1 MGTSEPDSYEIL
13 ASHYDTGYCS
23 KQDLVD
29 VPFYV
34 DVARKSGGPV
44 LEIACGTGRVVL
56 PIAREG
62 IEIEGVDNSES
73 MLTIL
78 RRNLAREPREV
89 RELATVHEGDMR
101 DFRLAQKFPLVIIPF
116 RPLQHMY
123 TVQDQVAALT
133 TAAFHLSEGG
143 RLVFD
148 VFFPNFEGI
157 AANIGKEI
165 LDLEWTVD
173 GEPRKVV
180 RRYFRK
186 KSYDKVQQTFGGEFV
201 FRTYEGD
208 NLILEETGPL
218 KMSYYTYQQLRALF
232 LLAGLEPVEEYG
244 SFGRESLDNEA
255 REMIFMLQ
263 KSGSRAATTGGVRRK

>member
-1 MGTSEPDSYEIL
+1 MGTGEPDSYEIL

-29 VPFYV
+29 LPFYV
-34 DVARKSGGPV
+34 DLARKSGGPV
-44 LEIACGTGRVVL
+44 LEIACGTGRVLL
-56 PIAREG
+56 PVAREG

-73 MLTIL
+73 MLRIL

-89 RELATVHEGDMR
+89 RERVTIHTGDMR
-101 DFRLAQKFPLVIIPF
+101 NFRLERKFPLVIIPF

-123 TVQDQVAALT
+123 TAQDQVAALT
-133 TAAFHLSEGG
+133 TAAFHVGEGG
-143 RLVFD
+143 RVVFD

-157 AANIGKEI
+157 STNIGKEI
-165 LDLEWTVD
+165 LDLEWTTD
-173 GEPRKVV
+173 TKPRKVV

-186 KSYDKVQQTFGGEFV
+186 KAYDKIQQTFRGDFV

-208 NLILEETGPL
+208 NLVLEETGPL

-244 SFGRESLDNEA
+244 SFGREPLDNTSQ
-255 REMIFMLQ
+255 EMIFVVR
-263 KSGSRAATTGGVRRK
+263 KSGSRRPGSAGLRRK

>member
-1 MGTSEPDSYEIL
+1 MCSSEPDSYEIL

-34 DVARKSGGPV
+34 DLARKSGGPV
-44 LEIACGTGRVVL
+44 LEIACGTGRVLL

-62 IEIEGVDNSES
+62 IEIEGVDNSQS
-73 MLTIL
+73 MLRIL

-89 RELATVHEGDMR
+89 RERVTIHEGDMR
-101 DFRLAQKFPLVIIPF
+101 DFRLEKRFQLVTIPF

-123 TVQDQVAALT
+123 TVQDQMAALT
-133 TAAFHLSEGG
+133 TAACHVMEGG
-143 RLVFD
+143 SVAFD
-148 VFFPNFEGI
+148 VFFPNCEGI
-157 AANIGKEI
+157 PANIGKEI
-165 LDLEWTVD
+165 LDLEWTID
-173 GEPRKVV
+173 AEPRKIV

-186 KSYDKVQQTFGGEFV
+186 KSYDKIQQTFSGEFV

-218 KMSYYTYQQLRALF
+218 KMSYYTYPHLRALF
-232 LLAGLEPVEEYG
+232 LLVGLEPVQEYG
-244 SFGRESLDNEA
+244 SFAREPLDNTSQ
-255 REMIFMLQ
+255 EMIFVLR
-263 KSGSRAATTGGVRRK
+263 KIEARKPRASGVKGN

>member
-13 ASHYDTGYCS
+13 ASHYDGGYCS
-23 KQDLVD
+23 KLDLAD

-34 DVARKSGGPV
+34 DLARKSGGPV
-44 LEIACGTGRVVL
+44 LEIACGTGRVLL

-78 RRNLAREPREV
+78 RRNLAREPREM
-89 RELATVHEGDMR
+89 RERVTIREGDMR
-101 DFRLAQKFPLVIIPF
+101 DFRLATKFPLVIIPF

-133 TAAFHLSEGG
+133 TAAFHMAEGG
-143 RLVFD
+143 SLAFD

-157 AANIGKEI
+157 PANIGKEI

-173 GEPRKVV
+173 SGRMV

-232 LLAGLEPVEEYG
+232 VLTGLEVIEEYG
-244 SFGRESLDNEA
+244 SFSKTPLDNEA
-255 REMIFMLQ
+255 QQMIFVVQ
-263 KSGSRAATTGGVRRK
+263 KSGSRRPRTGGVRRK

>member
-1 MGTSEPDSYEIL
+1 MRTSEPDSYEIL

-34 DVARKSGGPV
+34 DLARKSRGPV
-44 LEIACGTGRVVL
+44 LEIACGTGRVLL

-62 IEIEGVDNSES
+62 IEIEGVDNSKS
-73 MLTIL
+73 MLGIL

-89 RELATVHEGDMR
+89 RERVTIHEGDMR
-101 DFRLAQKFPLVIIPF
+101 DFRLEKKFQLVTIPF

-123 TVQDQVAALT
+123 TAQDQVAALT
-133 TAAFHLSEGG
+133 TAAFHVKEGG
-143 RLVFD
+143 SVAFD

-157 AANIGKEI
+157 AANIGTEI

-173 GEPRKVV
+173 AEPRKVV
-180 RRYFRK
+180 RRFFRK
-186 KSYDKVQQTFGGEFV
+186 ESYDKIQQTFSGEFV

-208 NLILEETGPL
+208 NLILEESGPV
-218 KMSYYTYQQLRALF
+218 KMSYYTYAHLRALI

-244 SFGRESLDNEA
+244 SFAQEPLDNTSK
-255 REMIFMLQ
+255 EMIFVLRKNGQ
-263 KSGSRAATTGGVRRK
+263 RRKDVSGVRGN

>member
-1 MGTSEPDSYEIL
+1 MRTGEPDSYEIL

-34 DVARKSGGPV
+34 DLARKSGGPV
-44 LEIACGTGRVVL
+44 LEIACGTGRVLL
-56 PIAREG
+56 PIARQG

-73 MLTIL
+73 MLRIL

-89 RELATVHEGDMR
+89 RERVTIHEGDMR
-101 DFRLAQKFPLVIIPF
+101 DFRLEKKFQLVTIPF

-123 TVQDQVAALT
+123 AVEDQLAALT
-133 TAAFHLSEGG
+133 TAAFHVEEGG
-143 RLVFD
+143 SLAFD

-157 AANIGKEI
+157 PANIGKEI

-173 GEPRKVV
+173 AEPRKVV
-180 RRYFRK
+180 RRFFRK
-186 KSYDKVQQTFGGEFV
+186 KSYDKIQQTFSGEFV

-218 KMSYYTYQQLRALF
+218 KMSYYTYAHLRALF

-244 SFGRESLDNEA
+244 SFAREPLDNTSQ
-255 REMIFMLQ
+255 EMIFVLRRV
-263 KSGSRAATTGGVRRK
+263 GSARGVLA

>member
-1 MGTSEPDSYEIL
+1 MRTSEPDSYEIL

-34 DVARKSGGPV
+34 DLARKSRGPV
-44 LEIACGTGRVVL
+44 LEIACGTGRVLL

-62 IEIEGVDNSES
+62 IEIEGVDNSKS
-73 MLTIL
+73 MLGIL

-89 RELATVHEGDMR
+89 RERVTIHEGDMR
-101 DFRLAQKFPLVIIPF
+101 DFRLEKKFQLVTIPF

-123 TVQDQVAALT
+123 TAQDQVAALT
-133 TAAFHLSEGG
+133 TAAFHVKEGG
-143 RLVFD
+143 SVAFD

-157 AANIGKEI
+157 AANIGTEI

-173 GEPRKVV
+173 AEPRKVV
-180 RRYFRK
+180 RRFFRK
-186 KSYDKVQQTFGGEFV
+186 ESYDKIQQTFSGEFV

-208 NLILEETGPL
+208 NLILEESGPV
-218 KMSYYTYQQLRALF
+218 KMSYYTYAHLRALF

-244 SFGRESLDNEA
+244 SFARKPLDNTS
-255 REMIFMLQ
+255 REMIFVLRKNSQ
-263 KSGSRAATTGGVRRK
+263 RKKHVSGVRGN

>member
-1 MGTSEPDSYEIL
+1 
-13 ASHYDTGYCS
+13 
-23 KQDLVD
+23 
-29 VPFYV
+29 
-34 DVARKSGGPV
+34 
-44 LEIACGTGRVVL
+44 
-56 PIAREG
+56 
-62 IEIEGVDNSES
+62 
-73 MLTIL
+73 
-78 RRNLAREPREV
+78 
-89 RELATVHEGDMR
+89 MR
-101 DFRLAQKFPLVIIPF
+101 DFRLAQKFSLVIIPF

-133 TAAFHLSEGG
+133 TAAFHLAEGG

-173 GEPRKVV
+173 GEPPKVV

-208 NLILEETGPL
+208 NVILEETGPL

-255 REMIFMLQ
+255 REMIFVLQ
-263 KSGSRAATTGGVRRK
+263 KSGSHGPGSGGVRRK

>member
-1 MGTSEPDSYEIL
+1 MDTGEPDSYEIL
-13 ASHYDTGYCS
+13 APHYDSGYSS

-34 DVARKSGGPV
+34 DLARKSGGPV
-44 LEIACGTGRVVL
+44 LEIACGTGRVLL

-73 MLTIL
+73 MLRIV

-89 RELATVHEGDMR
+89 RQRVTIHEGDMR
-101 DFRLAQKFPLVIIPF
+101 DFRLEKKFRLVTIPF

-133 TAAFHLSEGG
+133 TAAFHVAEGG
-143 RLVFD
+143 GVAFD

-157 AANIGKEI
+157 PANIGKEI

-173 GEPRKVV
+173 SEWRKVV

-186 KSYDKVQQTFGGEFV
+186 KSYDKIQQTFSGEFV

-244 SFGRESLDNEA
+244 SFARGPLDNTSQ
-255 REMIFMLQ
+255 EMIFVLR
-263 KSGSRAATTGGVRRK
+263 KIGPRKAGVSGLRGN

>member
-13 ASHYDTGYCS
+13 ASHYDGGYCS
-23 KQDLVD
+23 KLDLAD
-29 VPFYV
+29 VPLYV
-34 DVARKSGGPV
+34 DLARKSSGPV
-44 LEIACGTGRVVL
+44 LEIACGTGRVLL

-89 RELATVHEGDMR
+89 RERVTVREGDMR
-101 DFRLAQKFPLVIIPF
+101 DFRLATKFSLVIIPF

-123 TVQDQVAALT
+123 TAQDQVAALT
-133 TAAFHLSEGG
+133 TAAFHLAEGG
-143 RLVFD
+143 RLAFD
-148 VFFPNFEGI
+148 VFFPNFEGLS
-157 AANIGKEI
+157 ANIGKEI

-173 GEPRKVV
+173 GEARKVV

-232 LLAGLEPVEEYG
+232 LLTGLEVVEEYG
-244 SFGRESLDNEA
+244 SFSGTPLDNDA
-255 REMIFMLQ
+255 KEMIFVVQ
-263 KSGSRAATTGGVRRK
+263 KSGSCGPGSGGVRRK

>member
-34 DVARKSGGPV
+34 DLARKSGAPV
-44 LEIACGTGRVVL
+44 LEIACGTGRVLL

-62 IEIEGVDNSES
+62 MEIEGVDNSEA
-73 MLTIL
+73 MLRIV
-78 RRNLAREPREV
+78 RRNLAREPAEV
-89 RELATVHEGDMR
+89 RERVTIHEGDMR
-101 DFRLAQKFPLVIIPF
+101 DIRLAAKFPLVIIPF

-133 TAAFHLSEGG
+133 TAAFHVAEGG
-143 RLVFD
+143 RLAFD

-157 AANIGKEI
+157 PANIGKEI

-173 GEPRKVV
+173 TEPRKVV

-186 KSYDKVQQTFGGEFV
+186 KSYDKIQQTFSGEFV

-218 KMSYYTYQQLRALF
+218 KMSYYTYQQLRTLF
-232 LLAGLEPVEEYG
+232 LLTGLEVVEEYG
-244 SFGRESLDNEA
+244 SFSRTPLDNEA
-255 REMIFMLQ
+255 QQMIFVVQ
-263 KSGSRAATTGGVRRK
+263 KSGSRRPRTGGVRRK

>member
-1 MGTSEPDSYEIL
+1 MRSSEPDSYEIL

-34 DVARKSGGPV
+34 DLARKSGGPV
-44 LEIACGTGRVVL
+44 LEMACGTGRVLL
-56 PIAREG
+56 PIAKEG

-73 MLTIL
+73 MLRIL

-89 RELATVHEGDMR
+89 RERVTIHQGDMR
-101 DFRLAQKFPLVIIPF
+101 DIRLEKKFQLVTIPF

-123 TVQDQVAALT
+123 TVQNQVAALT
-133 TAAFHLSEGG
+133 TAAFHVMEGG
-143 RLVFD
+143 SVAFD

-157 AANIGKEI
+157 PANIGKEI
-165 LDLEWTVD
+165 LDLEWTID
-173 GEPRKVV
+173 AEPRKIV

-186 KSYDKVQQTFGGEFV
+186 KSHDKIQQTFSGEFV

-218 KMSYYTYQQLRALF
+218 KMSYYTYPHLRALF
-232 LLAGLEPVEEYG
+232 LLAGLEPVQEYG
-244 SFGRESLDNEA
+244 SFAREPLDNTSQ
-255 REMIFMLQ
+255 EMIFVLR
-263 KSGSRAATTGGVRRK
+263 KIEPRKPRASGVKGN

>member
-1 MGTSEPDSYEIL
+1 MDTGEPDSYEIL
-13 ASHYDTGYCS
+13 ASHYDSGYCS

-34 DVARKSGGPV
+34 DLARKSGGPV
-44 LEIACGTGRVVL
+44 LEIACGTGRVLL

-73 MLTIL
+73 MLRIV

-89 RELATVHEGDMR
+89 RERVTIHKGDMR
-101 DFRLAQKFPLVIIPF
+101 DFRLEKKFRLVTIPF

-133 TAAFHLSEGG
+133 TAAFHVAEGG
-143 RLVFD
+143 SVAFD

-157 AANIGKEI
+157 PANIGKEI

-173 GEPRKVV
+173 SERRKVV

-186 KSYDKVQQTFGGEFV
+186 RSYDKIQQTFSGEFV

-218 KMSYYTYQQLRALF
+218 KMSYYTYAHLRALF

-244 SFGRESLDNEA
+244 SFAREPLDNTS
-255 REMIFMLQ
+255 REMIFVLR
-263 KSGSRAATTGGVRRK
+263 KLEARKPHDSGVRGN

>member
-1 MGTSEPDSYEIL
+1 V
-13 ASHYDTGYCS
+13 
-23 KQDLVD
+23 DL
-29 VPFYV
+29 
-34 DVARKSGGPV
+34 ARKSGGPV
-44 LEIACGTGRVVL
+44 LEIACGTGRVLL

-73 MLTIL
+73 MLRIV

-89 RELATVHEGDMR
+89 RERVTIHKGDMR
-101 DFRLAQKFPLVIIPF
+101 DFRLEKKFRLVTIPF

-133 TAAFHLSEGG
+133 TAAFHVAEGG
-143 RLVFD
+143 SVAFD

-157 AANIGKEI
+157 PANIGKEI

-173 GEPRKVV
+173 SERRKVV

-186 KSYDKVQQTFGGEFV
+186 RSYDKIQQTFSGEFV

-218 KMSYYTYQQLRALF
+218 KMSYYTYAHLRALF

-244 SFGRESLDNEA
+244 SFAREPLDNTS
-255 REMIFMLQ
+255 REMIFVLR
-263 KSGSRAATTGGVRRK
+263 KLEARKPHDSGVRGN

>member
-1 MGTSEPDSYEIL
+1 MKATCATS
-13 ASHYDTGYCS
+13 GW
-23 KQDLVD
+23 
-29 VPFYV
+29 
-34 DVARKSGGPV
+34 R
-44 LEIACGTGRVVL
+44 
-56 PIAREG
+56 
-62 IEIEGVDNSES
+62 
-73 MLTIL
+73 
-78 RRNLAREPREV
+78 
-89 RELATVHEGDMR
+89 
-101 DFRLAQKFPLVIIPF
+101 QKFPLVIIPF

-133 TAAFHLSEGG
+133 TAAFHVAEGG
-143 RLVFD
+143 SLAFD

-173 GEPRKVV
+173 SERRKMV

-186 KSYDKVQQTFGGEFV
+186 KSYDKVQQTFSGEFV

-232 LLAGLEPVEEYG
+232 LL
-244 SFGRESLDNEA
+244 
-255 REMIFMLQ
+255 
-263 KSGSRAATTGGVRRK
+263 SGTGGGGGVWFVCAGRRLIMRRSK